1 MVARVS
7 LRGVVAVASVLGL
20 IVPIALIVRTRV
32 THQLFGLTELLLYPG
47 SIFLFDELPHSRRTN
62 IAMFSL
68 SLMATIA
75 LYALAGMIVYG
86 IFWLFGRR
94 RTTSAATQNH
104 LTNR

>member
-47 SIFLFDELPHSRRTN
+47 SIFLFDELPHSRLTN
-62 IAMFSL
+62 ITMFSL
-68 SLMATIA
+68 SLMATVA

-86 IFWLFGRR
+86 IFWLFARTGRLLQR
-94 RTTSAATQNH
+94 RKTI
-104 LTNR
+104 